1 MSPES
6 FLKSIGSS
14 VFWRGLDRLAGFIKH
29 IVIAATLG
37 LSVQLDVFYM
47 AVAFLGVFVFSWG
60 RLLDIIAVPDM
71 VKAWKENRR
80 EEFRQIASGSFSLAL
95 IISFLLAVILYFAR
109 TGIAEIAIGFEQ
121 NRKHLL
127 AEAIPWLLAVIM
139 FYIPMRSMGAILR
152 ALRNFSSLYRSEFLI
167 SLSILFCVLGFREN
181 EHVLLWSYS
190 AGIIVA
196 FLYFLRISRQYI
208 FPLHNPF
215 SFVIRRTL
223 QLAPGLLVL
232 QGIGYVFVLT
242 DRIFVSFLSVGE
254 VSALAYGMMLP
265 ALLPSLLA
273 LNDSFITVIAEQDT
287 RAKRSERLNDLISMA
302 IYVGIGGTAFML
314 IAGQTIIQVVFERGA
329 FSAGNTKSVALALSA
344 YAWSIVPMFL
354 INSLDRVYQVERK
367 ISLIVLRSM
376 LGLLANIFLTVW
388 FLFGLNWGLYG
399 VALATSISYWV
410 MLLAG
415 LSGLKYIGYDLEK
428 HRHLRWGCWNA
439 FVLALASGGFVAV
452 MFLLGSGILTLCVGA
467 LTFGGT
473 MLLAG
478 LSCRGRERDLIKS
491 IIKRCLAQ

>member
-14 VFWRGLDRLAGFIKH
+14 VLWRGLDRLAGFIKH

-37 LSVQLDVFYM
+37 LSAQLDVYYM

-60 RLLDIIAVPDM
+60 RLLDMIGVPDM
-71 VKAWKENRR
+71 VKAWKENRK
-80 EEFRQIASGSFSLAL
+80 EEFRQIASGLFSFAL
-95 IISFLLAVILYFAR
+95 MISFMLVVILYFAR
-109 TGIAEIAIGFEQ
+109 EGIAEIAIGFEQ

-127 AEAIPWLLAVIM
+127 AEAMPWLLAVIM
-139 FYIPMRSMGAILR
+139 LYIPMRSMGAILR
-152 ALRNFSSLYRSEFLI
+152 ALRNFSSLYRSEFFI
-167 SLSILFCVLGFREN
+167 SLSILFCVLAFREN

-190 AGIIVA
+190 VGIIVV
-196 FLYFLRISRQYI
+196 FLYFLNISRQYI
-208 FPLHNPF
+208 FPLCNPF
-215 SFVIRRTL
+215 SFIVRRTL

-242 DRIFVSFLSVGE
+242 DRIFVSFLPVGE

-273 LNDSFITVIAEQDT
+273 LNDSFITVIAEQDV
-287 RAKRSERLNDLISMA
+287 RAKRTERLNDLISMA

-314 IAGQTIIQVVFERGA
+314 IIGQTMIQIVFERGA
-329 FSAGNTKSVALALSA
+329 FSASNTESVTLALSA
-344 YAWSIVPMFL
+344 YAWSIVPMLL
-354 INSLDRVYQVERK
+354 ISSLDRVYQVERK
-367 ISLIVLRSM
+367 IGLIVRRSA
-376 LGLLANIFLTVW
+376 LGLLANLILTTW
-388 FLFGLNWGLYG
+388 FLFGLKWGLYG

-428 HRHLRWGCWNA
+428 RRHLRWGCWNA
-439 FVLALASGGFVAV
+439 FALALASGGFVALV
-452 MFLLGSGILTLCVGA
+452 PFLGSGIFTLFIGTLMLGGA
-467 LTFGGT
+467 
-473 MLLAG
+473 MLLMG
-478 LSCRGRERDLIKS
+478 LSRRGREQDLIKS
-491 IIKRCLAQ
+491 LMKRCLVR